1 MHARVTAR
9 RIAGLAHEIDLGDE
23 RSIVVDE
30 PAADGGTDTG
40 PRPSQLLASSLAGC
54 TAITM
59 ELYAERKGWP
69 LDGLEIAV
77 DMSSE
82 SEGVPPHAVPTHFTV
97 EVTLPA
103 GLDDEQRRRMMVIA
117 AKCPV
122 HKLLEKGAEI
132 AVVERAPAPRS
143 QG

>member
-1 MHARVTAR
+1 MHAHVTAR

-23 RSIVVDE
+23 RAIVIDE

-59 ELYAERKGWP
+59 ELYAARKGWD
-69 LDGLEIAV
+69 LDGLEVSA
-77 DMSSE
+77 DMR
-82 SEGVPPHAVPTHFTV
+82 SEGDGLPAHAVPTHFTV
-97 EVTLPA
+97 EVALPD
-103 GLDDEQRRRMMVIA
+103 GLDDEQRRKLMVIA
-117 AKCPV
+117 GKCPV

-132 AVVERAPAPRS
+132 TVVERAHA
-143 QG
+143 G

>member
-1 MHARVTAR
+1 MHAHVTAR

-23 RSIVVDE
+23 RAIVIDE

-59 ELYAERKGWP
+59 ELYAERKGWD
-69 LDGLEIAV
+69 LDGLEVSA
-77 DMSSE
+77 DMR
-82 SEGVPPHAVPTHFTV
+82 SEGDGLPAHAVPTHFTV
-97 EVTLPA
+97 EVALPD
-103 GLDDEQRRRMMVIA
+103 GLDDEQRRKLMVIA
-117 AKCPV
+117 GKCPV

-132 AVVERAPAPRS
+132 TVVERAHA
-143 QG
+143 G

>member
-1 MHARVTAR
+1 MHAHVTAR
-9 RIAGLAHEIDLGDE
+9 RIAGLAHEIDLGDD
-23 RSIVVDE
+23 RAIVIDE

-59 ELYAERKGWP
+59 ELYAQRKGWD
-69 LDGLEIAV
+69 LDGLEVSA

-82 SEGVPPHAVPTHFTV
+82 GDGLPAHAVPTHFTV
-97 EVTLPA
+97 EVALPD
-103 GLDDEQRRRMMVIA
+103 GLDDEQRRKLMVIA
-117 AKCPV
+117 GKCPV

-132 AVVERAPAPRS
+132 TVVERAHA
-143 QG
+143 G